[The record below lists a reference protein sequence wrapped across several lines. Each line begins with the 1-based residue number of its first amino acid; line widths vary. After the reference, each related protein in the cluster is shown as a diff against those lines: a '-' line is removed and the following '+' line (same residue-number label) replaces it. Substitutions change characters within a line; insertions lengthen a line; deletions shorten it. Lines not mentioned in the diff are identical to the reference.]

1 MEGQKIVLNRRAFV
15 AGGAVAAASL
25 GSAWSAAV
33 AAPPRRPLLRAAPR
47 ARCRKKAR
55 PAAGTLTAAVG
66 YQTNNYHPS
75 TTSSALALGANWHV
89 VEGLYELNMATYEP
103 YAALAAGDPV
113 EVSETQYEVTLRE
126 GAKFSDGT
134 EVTAADVVSSWNRA
148 TAEGGLYVPMLSW
161 IANIEA
167 KDDTTVTITTAFP
180 FSLVKERLSLI
191 KVVPTSATDEQL
203 TSQPVGTARGCTSPS
218 ASSRSSSPR
227 TRSTTAIILPPTSPW
242 SGTSSWTTPPA
253 ARPSRKAPS
262 CAWRTARPT

>member
-25 GSAWSAAV
+25 GLGLVGCGGGSTEETAAEST
-33 AAPPRRPLLRAAPR
+33 AAEEGAA
-47 ARCRKKAR
+47 
-55 PAAGTLTAAVG
+55 AAGTLTAAVG

-148 TAEGGLYVPMLSW
+148 TA
-161 IANIEA
+161 
-167 KDDTTVTITTAFP
+167 
-180 FSLVKERLSLI
+180 
-191 KVVPTSATDEQL
+191 
-203 TSQPVGTARGCTSPS
+203 
-218 ASSRSSSPR
+218 
-227 TRSTTAIILPPTSPW
+227 
-242 SGTSSWTTPPA
+242 
-253 ARPSRKAPS
+253 
-262 CAWRTARPT
+262 